1 MSLIFTV
8 CDSSSFVRYRVLLS
22 EAKGTKELFEGV
34 GFELGWAH
42 QRCSYTSAPLR
53 NLSQLSGG
61 VFVHRIK
68 VLNDL
73 GWMVCNV

>member
-42 QRCSYTSAPLR
+42 QHCSYTSATAEFITVIGR
-53 NLSQLSGG
+53 S
-61 VFVHRIK
+61 
-68 VLNDL
+68 
-73 GWMVCNV
+73 VCT